1 MAIYVEERF
10 AGFIFMALISVLLW
24 YFIQRAE
31 KGILEDIRR
40 LPVIDAIDEAIGR
53 AVELGKPVLMT
64 YSFHDDFRPATL
76 VGLQAVSYVSK
87 LAAEKGAEIFFP
99 VGGARTYPI
108 AVENYRLG
116 TLEAGHP
123 EVFDPNNVIFLSNMQ
138 FAYTSGTMGL
148 METRRPGAA
157 IFLGP
162 FWVEGIH
169 FGVQK
174 VRIDTFGI
182 GGVESYSMGSFM
194 YITMDYTVLGSELYA
209 TGAYMSEDPPT
220 ISGIATEDVVKWLIC
235 AIMVVGVLLKIIGS
249 DLMITLLTI

>member
-1 MAIYVEERF
+1 MAFYIEERF
-10 AGFIFMALISVLLW
+10 TGFLLLMLISGLL
-24 YFIQRAE
+24 YYYNSRAE
-31 KGILEDIRR
+31 KGLLETIRR
-40 LPVIDAIDEAIGR
+40 LPIIDAIDEAIGR
-53 AVELGKPVLMT
+53 AVEMGKPVMMT

-76 VGLQAVSYVSK
+76 VGLEAVRYVSK
-87 LAAEKGAEIFFP
+87 LAAEKGADIFFP

-108 AVENYRLG
+108 ALENYRQG

-123 EVFDPNNVIFLSNMQ
+123 EVFDPQNIMFLSNMQ

-148 METRRPGAA
+148 METKKPGAT

-174 VRIDTFGI
+174 TRINTFGI
-182 GGVESYSMGSFM
+182 GGVESYAMGSFM

-209 TGAYMSEDPPT
+209 TGAYMSEDPAT
-220 ISGIATEDVVKWLIC
+220 ISGIATEDVVKWTIS
-235 AIMVVGVLLKIIGS
+235 AIMVLGALLKLAGS
-249 DLMITLLTI
+249 DLMVTLLSI